1 MGIISKIGTQSQIE
15 DEDDEMSV
23 TEAIKESEGND
34 DPILHELLSDWL
46 YEEMYPDDE
55 ILSVRYSWK

>member
-1 MGIISKIGTQSQIE
+1 MRIKRKTGTQYKIE
-15 DEDDEMSV
+15 DNDNEMSV
-23 TEAIKESEGND
+23 TEAIKESEGD
-34 DPILHELLSDWL
+34 DDELLHELLSDWL

>member
-23 TEAIKESEGND
+23 TEAIKESEGD
-34 DPILHELLSDWL
+34 DDELLHELLSDWL

>member
-1 MGIISKIGTQSQIE
+1 MGIISKIGTQSPIE

-34 DPILHELLSDWL
+34 DPLLHELLSDWL
-46 YEEMYPDDE
+46 YDEMHPDDE

>member
-15 DEDDEMSV
+15 DEDDEMSG

-46 YEEMYPDDE
+46 YDEMHPDDE

>member
-1 MGIISKIGTQSQIE
+1 MGIISKIGTQSPIE

-34 DPILHELLSDWL
+34 DPLLHELLSDWL
-46 YEEMYPDDE
+46 YDALHPDDE

>member
-23 TEAIKESEGND
+23 NEAIKESEGND

-46 YEEMYPDDE
+46 YDEMHPDDE

>member
-46 YEEMYPDDE
+46 YDEMHPDDE

>member
-1 MGIISKIGTQSQIE
+1 MGIISKIGTQSPIE

-46 YEEMYPDDE
+46 YDEMHPDDE

>member
-1 MGIISKIGTQSQIE
+1 MCIISKIGTQSPIE

-23 TEAIKESEGND
+23 TESIKESEGND

-46 YEEMYPDDE
+46 YDEMHPDDE

>member
-1 MGIISKIGTQSQIE
+1 MGIISKIGTQSPIE

-34 DPILHELLSDWL
+34 DPLLHELLDEWMQ
-46 YEEMYPDDE
+46 EEMDPD
-55 ILSVRYSWK
+55 SWR

>member
-1 MGIISKIGTQSQIE
+1 MRIKRKTGTQYKIE
-15 DEDDEMSV
+15 DNDNEMSV

-46 YEEMYPDDE
+46 YDEMHPDDE